1 MNVEDGG
8 ISILLACV
16 CSRWCFEEC
25 EEYGNEYCGIGSS
38 LDRDFSSDG
47 FRMFRNV
54 PQEGMMKE
62 DSLNTRERSRFFRP
76 FDQTLI

>member
-1 MNVEDGG
+1 MWKTEVYL
-8 ISILLACV
+8 SCWLVCV
-16 CSRWCFEEC
+16 VAGDFE
-25 EEYGNEYCGIGSS
+25 GMRRIWKNEYCGMGSS

-54 PQEGMMKE
+54 PQKGMMKD
-62 DSLNTRERSRFFRP
+62 DSLNIRERSRFFCI